1 MTRRIVL
8 AALAAASVMM
18 GCGGGG
24 DDAPTTGAVYFKI
37 DAATCRGTSANMN
50 LFINGT
56 QVGNEVITVGGTS
69 KAYSVGAGSVVLS
82 AQEVGGFT
90 WVPKTYTV
98 PAGGSFTLL
107 LTC

>member
-1 MTRRIVL
+1 MTRPSLL
-8 AALAAASVMM
+8 AILVAASVML

-24 DDAPTTGAVYFKI
+24 DDAPTTGSVYFKI

-56 QVGNEVITVGGTS
+56 QAGNEVIAVGGTS
-69 KAYSVGAGSVVLS
+69 KAYVVSAGSAVLS

-90 WVPKTYTV
+90 WVPTTHTV
-98 PAGGSFTLL
+98 PAGGSFTLV

>member
-1 MTRRIVL
+1 MTRKIVL
-8 AALAAASVMM
+8 AALAAASVML

-90 WVPKTYTV
+90 WVPTTYTV

>member
-1 MTRRIVL
+1 MTRRIVI
-8 AALAAASVMM
+8 AALAAASVML

-24 DDAPTTGAVYFKI
+24 GDAPTTGAVYFKI

-56 QVGNEVITVGGTS
+56 QVGNEVIAVGGTS
-69 KAYSVGAGSVVLS
+69 KAYSVSAGSVVLS

-90 WVPKTYTV
+90 WVPTTYTV